1 MNRTAYVAG
10 KITGLPK
17 AHVQGKF
24 NLITNQ
30 LTDMGYIVVNPQ
42 AIADD
47 SKTWDDAV
55 RNDIKKMLECD
66 EVHLLPDWQDS
77 RGAQLERDIALRLGM
92 QVVYH

>member
-1 MNRTAYVAG
+1 MNRTAYIAG

-17 AHVQGKF
+17 GHVQNKF
-24 NLITNQ
+24 NVVSNQ
-30 LTDMGYIVVNPQ
+30 LSGMGYEVITPDAVT
-42 AIADD
+42 DD
-47 SKTWDDAV
+47 SKGWDASV

-77 RGAQLERDIALRLGM
+77 KGAQLERDIALRLGM

>member
-17 AHVQGKF
+17 EDVQSKF
-24 NLITNQ
+24 NQ
-30 LTDMGYIVVNPQ
+30 LTSRLTGMGYNVINPVCVL
-42 AIADD
+42 DD
-47 SKTWDDAV
+47 TRNWNDAV
-55 RNDIKKMLECD
+55 RSDIKQMLECD
-66 EVHLLPDWQDS
+66 EVHLLPDWQES

>member
-17 AHVQGKF
+17 EDVQNKF
-24 NLITNQ
+24 NQ
-30 LTDMGYIVVNPQ
+30 LSSRLTGMGYNVVNP
-42 AIADD
+42 ASVLDD
-47 SKTWDDAV
+47 SRNWNDAV
-55 RNDIKKMLECD
+55 RSDIKQMLECD
-66 EVHLLPDWQDS
+66 EVHLLPDWQES